1 MPITSAQFLQI
12 VDTTQPNSVNIWY
25 SEEVPL
31 TVYGLTIPAID
42 NNGNDSSQL
51 LLSAQQINITINGY
65 NYTFVIQSRSSR
77 AAPYQSPSGEELE
90 VTYYFFEITPIVI
103 DSLAD
108 DTSIIYSQIVVAIPD
123 TTDTIFFGGDYD
135 ALLNNVQDNRESTN
149 IMVADRYEIR
159 GGPGSANPTNID
171 DLITL
176 TAQKADIQDSNYS
189 TTGWINSRYEGT
201 PTDSRTYGGLD
212 SAITGKTFEGSYFPS
227 SITTEAINNQISSS
241 TILYTDYLS
250 TSQDDLPS
258 QPPAPLPR
266 TKYVVDSNVGI
277 FDNNSRIVIEEFPNL
292 PQNFPDIYIGDIIT
306 MSNGNTA
313 NTFTEYMR
321 VDNIQPLLFTF
332 GFIELT
338 VTRRW
343 NGSPFGLFSSPSSRA
358 IYKIPN
364 LTKIYQLNG
373 NKIQGISRGR
383 LVIKESSEIL
393 AVDSLGQVVVV

>member
-25 SEEVPL
+25 SEELPL
-31 TVYGLTIPAID
+31 TIYGLTIPAID

-77 AAPYQSPSGEELE
+77 TVQYESGGESYE

-108 DTSIIYSQIVVAIPD
+108 DTSILYSQIVVAIPD

-159 GGPGSANPTNID
+159 GGPGSLNPTNID

-189 TTGWINSRYEGT
+189 TTGWINGRYEGT

-258 QPPAPLPR
+258 QPPDPLPR
-266 TKYVVDSNVGI
+266 TKYVVSANEGI
-277 FDNNSRIVIEEFPNL
+277 FDNNSRIVIEEFPFL
-292 PQNFPDIYIGDIIT
+292 PPNFPDIYVGDIIT
-306 MSNGNTA
+306 MGNGNTG

-321 VDNIQPLLFTF
+321 VDNIQPLLFSS

-343 NGSPFGLFSSPSSRA
+343 NGSPFGLFSIPSSRA

-383 LVIKESSEIL
+383 LVVKESSEIL
-393 AVDSLGQVVVV
+393 AVDGLGQVVVV

>member
-25 SEEVPL
+25 SEEEPL
-31 TVYGLTIPAID
+31 TIYGLTIPVID
-42 NNGNDSSQL
+42 NNGNDSTQL

-77 AAPYQSPSGEELE
+77 TVQYESDGITYD

-108 DTSIIYSQIVVAIPD
+108 DTPIIPSQIVVAIPD
-123 TTDTIFFGGDYD
+123 TTNTTFFGGDYD
-135 ALLNNVQDNRESTN
+135 ALLNNVQDNRQSVN
-149 IMVADRYEIR
+149 IMVADRYEIK
-159 GGPGSANPTNID
+159 GGPGSLNPTNID
-171 DLITL
+171 DIITL
-176 TAQKADIQDSNYS
+176 TAQKADVQDSNYS
-189 TTGWINSRYEGT
+189 TTGWINGRYEGT
-201 PTDSRTYGGLD
+201 PTDSTTYGGLD
-212 SAITGKTFEGSYFPS
+212 SAITGKTFQGSYFPS

-250 TSQDDLPS
+250 TSQDDLPTI
-258 QPPAPLPR
+258 PPDPLPS
-266 TKYVVDSNVGI
+266 TKYVTDDVQISDNV
-277 FDNNSRIVIEEFPNL
+277 SRIVIEEFPFL
-292 PQNFPDIYIGDIIT
+292 PPNYPDIYIGDIIT
-306 MSNGNTA
+306 IGNGPSA

-321 VDNIQPLLFTF
+321 VDNIQPLLFSF

-343 NGSPFGLFSSPSSRA
+343 NNTPFGVFNVGISRT

-373 NKIQGISRGR
+373 NKIQGVSRGK
-383 LVIKESSEIL
+383 LVVKESSEIL
-393 AVDSLGQVVVV
+393 AIDGLGQVVVV